1 VISLTQTDVSVWLA
15 LVHGLLSFFS
25 PCVLPLIPGFIGIV
39 LGGQRRYQRLA
50 GFFVGFSVIFSILGG
65 FSALIGSFL
74 SEYGSI
80 VEKIIGFGIITFGV
94 LYMFEVQLFK
104 GKSANVW
111 KFKNVGFL
119 GGLILGGAIGFV
131 WIPCS
136 SPILASILLIA
147 AQKSII
153 KGIFLLFIYSLGI
166 SIPFLTIG
174 AAISKA
180 LTMGF
185 GKPKWEMWIK
195 YTGGAFMIF
204 LGILV
209 LLGKMKF

>member
-1 VISLTQTDVSVWLA
+1 MVSLVQTDVSIWLA

-39 LGGQRRYQRLA
+39 LGGQRRFQRLA

-65 FSALIGSFL
+65 FSALIGAFL
-74 SEYGSI
+74 SKYGSI
-80 VEKIIGFGIITFGV
+80 VEKVIGFGIIAFGV
-94 LYMFEVQLFK
+94 LYMFEVQLFR

-147 AQKSII
+147 AQKSMAR
-153 KGIFLLFIYSLGI
+153 GILLLFIYSLGI
-166 SIPFLTIG
+166 SVPFLTIG

-180 LTMGF
+180 LTIGF

-195 YTGGAFMIF
+195 YIGGVFMII
-204 LGILV
+204 LGV
-209 LLGKMKF
+209 LIILGKMKV

>member
-1 VISLTQTDVSVWLA
+1 MVSLVQTDVSIWLA

-39 LGGQRRYQRLA
+39 LGGQKRYQRLA
-50 GFFVGFSVIFSILGG
+50 GFFAGFSVIFSILGG
-65 FSALIGSFL
+65 FSALIGAFL
-74 SEYGSI
+74 SKYGSI
-80 VEKIIGFGIITFGV
+80 VEKIIGFGIIAFGV

-147 AQKSII
+147 AQKNMAR
-153 KGIFLLFIYSLGI
+153 GILLLFIYSLGI
-166 SIPFLTIG
+166 SVPFLTIG
-174 AAISKA
+174 VAISKA
-180 LTMGF
+180 LTIGF

-195 YTGGAFMIF
+195 YIGGVFMII
-204 LGILV
+204 LGV
-209 LLGKMKF
+209 LIILGKMKV